1 VSIAID
7 ESARWHDVS
16 ALLSKSCPLAPEG
29 FDPSN
34 SASALEALHTSR
46 VLVIGAG
53 GLGCELL
60 KDLAL
65 SGFRNIDVIDMDT
78 IDVSNLNR
86 QFLFRKADVG
96 KPKAEVAAAFVNRRV
111 PGVKVTP
118 HFGKIQDKDE
128 AFYRQFKLVI
138 AGLDSVDAR
147 RWINSLLIN
156 LVELDE
162 DGEIADIDSIIPL
175 IDGGT
180 EGFKGHVRLILPRI
194 TACFSCALELF
205 PPQTAYPMCTLAN
218 TPRLPEHCVEY
229 VLQVLWPK
237 ERPNDK
243 LDKDDPHHMLWL
255 YEKSKARADEFG
267 IEGVTLK
274 KTQGVVKNII
284 PAIAST
290 NAAVAAAE
298 VNEAFKYI
306 TTCAGSLENYL
317 MYNGVTGVYS
327 HTFDYEKNASCAD
340 CGSAQ
345 TTVKLPRTALVSDLI
360 ELLANHPQ
368 YQLKKP
374 SLRTAARAIYVQ
386 GALAAQ
392 MAGNLDKL
400 LSEFVSAGEIVSV
413 TDPAIPAAALE
424 VDVKF
429 ED

>member
-1 VSIAID
+1 
-7 ESARWHDVS
+7 VS
-16 ALLSKSCPLAPEG
+16 AAVLNESERWRDVNAFLQNTCPLAPEG
-29 FDPSN
+29 FEPCSDDS
-34 SASALEALHTSR
+34 LLQALHECR

-65 SGFRNIDVIDMDT
+65 SGFRHIDVIDMDT

-96 KPKAEVAAAFVNRRV
+96 QPKSVVAAAFINKRV
-111 PGVKVTP
+111 PGVTVTA

-147 RWINSLLIN
+147 RWINSMLVD
-156 LVELDE
+156 LVELDD
-162 DGEIADIDSIIPL
+162 DGEIANIDSVIPL

-180 EGFKGHVRLILPRI
+180 EGFKGHCRVILPRI
-194 TACFSCALELF
+194 NSCFQCALELF
-205 PPQTAYPMCTLAN
+205 PPQTTYPMCTLAN

-229 VLQVLWPK
+229 VLQVVWPK

-243 LDKDDPHHMLWL
+243 LDTDDAHHMLWL
-255 YEKSKARADEFG
+255 FQKSEERAKQFG

-290 NAAVAAAE
+290 NAAIAAAQ
-298 VNEAFKYI
+298 VNEALKFV
-306 TTCAGSLENYL
+306 TTCAGNLENYM
-317 MYNGVTGVYS
+317 MYNGVTGIYT
-327 HTFDYEKNASCAD
+327 HTFDYEKNPSCAV
-340 CGSAQ
+340 CGSPSV
-345 TTVKLPRTALVSDLI
+345 TVKLPPTALVSDLVQY
-360 ELLANHPQ
+360 LADHPQ
-368 YQLKKP
+368 YQLKRP

-392 MAGNLDKL
+392 LQPNLEKL
-400 LSEFVSAGEIVSV
+400 LSEFIPDGDVISV
-413 TDPAIPAAALE
+413 TDPAIPASALE
-424 VDVKF
+424 VHVKF
-429 ED
+429 E